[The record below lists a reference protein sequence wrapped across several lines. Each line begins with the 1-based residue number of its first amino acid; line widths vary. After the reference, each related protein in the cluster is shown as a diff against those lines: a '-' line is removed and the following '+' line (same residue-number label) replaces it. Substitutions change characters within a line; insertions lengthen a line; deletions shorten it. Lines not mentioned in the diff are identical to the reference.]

1 VVALLLRVMRGIE
14 KADLS
19 GGGHGRGVEVNLI
32 GGKTGVGEVGLVIA
46 DIELGWARMMA
57 SCWMK
62 WFVSG
67 KA

>member
-1 VVALLLRVMRGIE
+1 
-14 KADLS
+14 
-19 GGGHGRGVEVNLI
+19 VNLI
-32 GGKTGVGEVGLVIA
+32 GGKTGVGDVGLVIA